1 VVAGGEKNRAGRV
14 LVDMTGGTEGSKEA
28 FEKLSRTDVGTVVCM
43 HLSEEHIK
51 EAEKNHINAV
61 IAGHI
66 SSDNLGI
73 NLVLDAIEKRGAL
86 DIVETSGFKRFK
98 RG

>member
-1 VVAGGEKNRAGRV
+1 VAGADKNRAGKV

-28 FEKLSRTDVGTVVCM
+28 FEKLSRTEVGTVVCM

-66 SSDNLGI
+66 ASDTIGM
-73 NLVLDAIEKRGAL
+73 NLVLDALERHGAL
-86 DIVETSGFKRFK
+86 EILETSGFKRVK